1 MAVTIRYFS
10 IMRNR
15 NRILEW
21 AQPFRIDPTESPE
34 SESGVHRMKPVALK
48 VLATTFVMSL
58 TLTAWSQPPEGGP
71 PRGGRGGPQGKG
83 QMGKGQQGKGQ
94 PGGRGRFQLGSVIPP
109 QMVEELELSPA
120 QSKEIASIEKEVKA
134 KLEKILTKDQ
144 LETLNRPP
152 MGGPGGPGGG
162 FGQRGRGG
170 PGGPPGGPDGEDA
183 PPKKK
188 GQGQAKKKG
197 PPRDDD
203 N

>member
-1 MAVTIRYFS
+1 
-10 IMRNR
+10 
-15 NRILEW
+15 
-21 AQPFRIDPTESPE
+21 
-34 SESGVHRMKPVALK
+34 MKPVALK

-71 PRGGRGGPQGKG
+71 PRIGRGGPQGKG
-83 QMGKGQQGKGQ
+83 PMGKGPQGKGQQ
-94 PGGRGRFQLGSVIPP
+94 GGRGRFQLGTVIPP
-109 QMVEELELSPA
+109 QMVEELGLSAA

-170 PGGPPGGPDGEDA
+170 PGGPPDGPDGEDA
-183 PPKKK
+183 PRKNR
-188 GQGQAKKKG
+188 GGNQAKKKG

>member
-1 MAVTIRYFS
+1 MTMAVTIRYFS
-10 IMRNR
+10 IVRNR
-15 NRILEW
+15 NKICTWLN
-21 AQPFRIDPTESPE
+21 QFRIDATEFPS

-71 PRGGRGGPQGKG
+71 PRIGRGGPQGKG
-83 QMGKGQQGKGQ
+83 PMGKGPQGKGQQ
-94 PGGRGRFQLGSVIPP
+94 GGRGRFQLGTVIPP
-109 QMVEELELSPA
+109 QMVEELGLSAA
-120 QSKEIASIEKEVKA
+120 QSKEITSIEKEVKA

-170 PGGPPGGPDGEDA
+170 PGGPPDGPDGEDA

-188 GQGQAKKKG
+188 GQAKKKG